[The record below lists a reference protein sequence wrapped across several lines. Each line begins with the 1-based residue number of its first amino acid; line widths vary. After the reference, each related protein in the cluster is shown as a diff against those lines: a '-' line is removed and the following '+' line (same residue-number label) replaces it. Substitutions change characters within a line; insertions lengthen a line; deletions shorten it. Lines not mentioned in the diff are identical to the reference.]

1 MNVQVSSTQTSQQ
14 KYFDLCYCQ
23 ENWGPSTLSLSFI
36 RYVIY
41 RWKYERLSFIHSFTC
56 LLAYLLDVDSSFH
69 LRSSRDHIT
78 SVPQIQWFTW
88 TPILLSSIKA
98 KTNTYKIRPN
108 KSLLIIYTEFHWKL
122 ESWNYKE
129 TISWRFLFQTIVKF
143 SGTECSVKACTEK
156 GKVFRTRHDEPNKY

>member
-1 MNVQVSSTQTSQQ
+1 M
-14 KYFDLCYCQ
+14 
-23 ENWGPSTLSLSFI
+23 EIWAP
-36 RYVIY
+36 
-41 RWKYERLSFIHSFTC
+41 FIHSFTC

-143 SGTECSVKACTEK
+143 SRTECSVKACTEK
-156 GKVFRTRHDEPNKY
+156 RKQFSGQDMMSQTNISMTIHAAPSCQNDMKNF